1 MGFSRYQRGTVYKCG
16 KRIKVWYGRWR
27 EDVRLPDGGFS
38 RCQRNERLGTMMELP
53 TRSSAYEEL
62 SRRMSRVVSAA
73 DGLKFSALVERW
85 KAAVLPTIKETTAKQ
100 YESELRSQLV
110 PVFGER
116 IVSSIGRYD
125 VEMFLADKAKSYCRN
140 TLRGMRVSL
149 SVVLSWA
156 VACGWLDKN
165 PCAGVRLPNAGKRI
179 VRTILQL
186 EDVLAIAD
194 KLQEPYAT
202 LVLFLAVTGLRVGEA
217 IAVKWEDFDGDVLQ
231 ISRRIYQGKIDTPK
245 SEKSKRS
252 LPIPKELLA
261 RIKSLGSGE
270 WIFRANNGSPVNP
283 GNALKRYIRPA
294 VKEVGLSIGGWHDF
308 RHTLVTRLRKQSWSP
323 KVIADIVGHSSARIT
338 EAVYD
343 HSDREDFRIALGG
356 IAEEL
361 FRNVPKSATVN

>member
-1 MGFSRYQRGTVYKCG
+1 MFENPKIITVEDAARELGVSTTWLYRHQRELPSIRVGKLLRFDSVLLLRHFQSKYPARTESRLKPKGGAMGFSRYQRGTVYKCG

-261 RIKSLGSGE
+261 RIKSLG
-270 WIFRANNGSPVNP
+270 
-283 GNALKRYIRPA
+283 
-294 VKEVGLSIGGWHDF
+294 
-308 RHTLVTRLRKQSWSP
+308 
-323 KVIADIVGHSSARIT
+323 
-338 EAVYD
+338 
-343 HSDREDFRIALGG
+343 
-356 IAEEL
+356 
-361 FRNVPKSATVN
+361 